1 MIMNNI
7 RFDNKYTPQTH
18 VCKFGCEF
26 GSHEVA
32 VVLIG
37 AGGVLLGEEVDL
49 KSDRGYAALL
59 HVERVGG
66 HCHLLVD
73 TAQYKY
79 IFAFSMI
86 RIGYLSTAHFRKFI
100 PNPRLPL
107 RSQRLIIL
115 RWDKTPIKMID
126 NEDSQPWNAG
136 IAYARHDEILTWPS
150 RNLPYD
156 YFNIQ
161 IKRIII
167 WFEARVQSE
176 HETLPPCLPVNEV
189 WWSDPNLLCLRQPC
203 WSWTGCQRGT
213 WSPSSCETCF

>member
-1 MIMNNI
+1 
-7 RFDNKYTPQTH
+7 
-18 VCKFGCEF
+18 
-26 GSHEVA
+26 
-32 VVLIG
+32 
-37 AGGVLLGEEVDL
+37 
-49 KSDRGYAALL
+49 
-59 HVERVGG
+59 
-66 HCHLLVD
+66 
-73 TAQYKY
+73 
-79 IFAFSMI
+79 
-86 RIGYLSTAHFRKFI
+86 
-100 PNPRLPL
+100 
-107 RSQRLIIL
+107 
-115 RWDKTPIKMID
+115 MID
-126 NEDSQPWNAG
+126 NQDSQPWNAG

-213 WSPSSCETCF
+213 WSPSLCGTCSHFKRFCLKHVETMNAKVEADNESSDLFIDRSNIHSYTEGEDWMSPSQAAEMLVLKDGGIQVTPNYLQYCLITIYTFGSVTNCHTFQAVI

>member
-1 MIMNNI
+1 
-7 RFDNKYTPQTH
+7 
-18 VCKFGCEF
+18 
-26 GSHEVA
+26 
-32 VVLIG
+32 
-37 AGGVLLGEEVDL
+37 
-49 KSDRGYAALL
+49 
-59 HVERVGG
+59 
-66 HCHLLVD
+66 
-73 TAQYKY
+73 
-79 IFAFSMI
+79 
-86 RIGYLSTAHFRKFI
+86 
-100 PNPRLPL
+100 
-107 RSQRLIIL
+107 
-115 RWDKTPIKMID
+115 MID
-126 NEDSQPWNAG
+126 NKDSQPWNAG

-213 WSPSSCETCF
+213 WSPSLCGTCSHFKRFCLKHVETKSRLILNQVIFLLTGQTYIHTQKVKIGCLRPKLLRCWFSRTAASRLLQITYNIV